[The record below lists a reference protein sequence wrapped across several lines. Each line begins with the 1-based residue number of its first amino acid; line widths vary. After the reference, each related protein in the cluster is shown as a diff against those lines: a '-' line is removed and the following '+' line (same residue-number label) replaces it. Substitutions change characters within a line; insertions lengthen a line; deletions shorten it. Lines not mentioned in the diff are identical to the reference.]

1 MLRRKARERS
11 RSSWCFLASD
21 WLTHSGFL
29 AIPLVG
35 GRTCLKIKAT
45 LAQKKSV
52 CLSSDAAAALS
63 GFCANPFSNFSSLF
77 SFPVGFLSFFVPAL
91 RPSLLTYTQLL
102 RFIKFRKPCFFIF
115 KICSTAKNFSKPAED
130 KPGLLDP
137 KPFYHLPFYHCHS
150 TTVGCGLPRAS
161 MPKLP

>member
-11 RSSWCFLASD
+11 RSSWCFLVSD

-63 GFCANPFSNFSSLF
+63 GFCANPFSNFSSLL
-77 SFPVGFLSFFVPAL
+77 SLPVGFLSFFVPAL
-91 RPSLLTYTQLL
+91 RPSLLAYTQLL
-102 RFIKFRKPCFFIF
+102 RFIKFRKPCFFILKF
-115 KICSTAKNFSKPAED
+115 VRLLKTFLSQLKTNLDCLIPSHFTIYHFTTAI
-130 KPGLLDP
+130 
-137 KPFYHLPFYHCHS
+137 LP
-150 TTVGCGLPRAS
+150 L
-161 MPKLP
+161 